1 MAANKEKLAADLI
14 AQISKDPALMSKFQS
29 DPMGTAKELAGT
41 DLGADVL
48 GLVGEEF
55 GVNLGGAAAANTDA
69 AASDAATDAADT
81 GSAASGLM
89 GMVGKI
95 LGGNK

>member
-1 MAANKEKLAADLI
+1 MAANKQKLAADLI
-14 AQISKDPALMSKFQS
+14 AQISKDPELLKKFQS
-29 DPMGTAKELAGT
+29 DPAGTAKELAGT
-41 DLGADVL
+41 DLGSDVM

-55 GVNLGGAAAANTDA
+55 GVDLGGAAASTDGDTA
-69 AASDAATDAADT
+69 GTADS
-81 GSAASGLM
+81 GAASGIM

>member
-14 AQISKDPALMSKFQS
+14 AQISKDPSLLSKFQN

-48 GLVGEEF
+48 GLVGDEF
-55 GVNLGGAAAANTDA
+55 GVNLGAPTASAGEDNQTESAENAGDA
-69 AASDAATDAADT
+69 A
-81 GSAASGLM
+81 GIM
-89 GMVGKI
+89 GMVGK
-95 LGGNK
+95 LFGNK